1 MQTLPGSASTI
12 SGQTD
17 TIFAVLIGLS
27 LFFSVSVFATII
39 YFSIKYRRGAKVDR
53 SNAPTHNLKL
63 EAAWIGIPL
72 VLAVGMFTWAAT
84 SYFNIANPPA
94 NALEIFV
101 VGKQWM
107 WKFQHPTGQSEIS
120 DLHVPLGRP
129 VKLTMISEDVIH
141 SFFVPAFRVKQD
153 VMPGRY
159 STLWF
164 QATQPGIY
172 YLFCTQYCGADHSE
186 MGGRIIVMEPDAYQQ
201 WLSGGTVAQ
210 VAGTPQGIALSLEG
224 EQLFQASGCSACHV
238 DEGKGVGPSLV
249 GLFGS
254 QVALDDG
261 SSTLADDTYL
271 RESILDPNR
280 KIVAGYHG
288 IMPTYRGQ
296 LSEDQVVQLIAYIKS
311 LTGTQEV
318 KR

>member
-1 MQTLPGSASTI
+1 MQSLPGSASTI

-27 LFFSVSVFATII
+27 AFFALAVFIAIT
-39 YFSIKYRRGAKVDR
+39 YFIIKYRRGAKVDR
-53 SNAPTHNLKL
+53 SNPPTHNLML
-63 EAAWIGIPL
+63 EVGWIGIPL
-72 VLAVGMFTWAAT
+72 VLALGMFTWAAS
-84 SYFNIANPPA
+84 SYFNIVNPPA
-94 NALEIFV
+94 NSLEIFV

-120 DLHVPLGRP
+120 DLHVPMGRP

-153 VMPGRY
+153 VLPGRY
-159 STLWF
+159 TSLWF

-186 MGGRIIVMEPDAYQQ
+186 MGGRIIVMEPEAYQQ
-201 WLSGGTVAQ
+201 WLTSGTTVVQAE
-210 VAGTPQGIALSLEG
+210 GTPQAIGLSLAAEG

-238 DEGKGVGPSLV
+238 DQGKGVGPSLV
-249 GLFGS
+249 GLYGS
-254 QVALDDG
+254 QVAFDDG
-261 SSTLADDTYL
+261 TSALADDTYL
-271 RESILDPNR
+271 HQSILDPNR
-280 KIVAGYHG
+280 QIVAGYHG

-296 LSEDQVVQLIAYIKS
+296 LTEDQVVQLIAY
-311 LTGTQEV
+311 
-318 KR
+318 

>member
-1 MQTLPGSASTI
+1 MQTLPGNASTI

-17 TIFAVLIGLS
+17 TIFVVLIGLS
-27 LFFSVSVFATII
+27 VFFSLSVFTAII
-39 YFSIKYRRGAKVDR
+39 YLSIKYRRGAKVDR
-53 SNAPTHNLKL
+53 SNPPTHNLKL
-63 EAAWIGIPL
+63 EALWIGVPL
-72 VLAVGMFTWAAT
+72 VLALGLFTWAAT
-84 SYFNIANPPA
+84 SYFNIVNPPA

-107 WKFQHPTGQSEIS
+107 WKFQHPTGQSEID
-120 DLHVPLGRP
+120 DLHVPMGRP

-141 SFFVPAFRVKQD
+141 SFFVLAFRVKQD
-153 VMPGRY
+153 VLPGRY
-159 STLWF
+159 TSLWF

-186 MGGRIIVMEPDAYQQ
+186 MGGRIIVLEPEAYQQ
-201 WLSGGTVAQ
+201 WLSAGTVVQA
-210 VAGTPQGIALSLEG
+210 PQANAISLAAEG

-249 GLFGS
+249 GLYGS
-254 QVALDDG
+254 QVALDD
-261 SSTLADDTYL
+261 SSSALADDTYL
-271 RESILDPNR
+271 HESILDPNR

-288 IMPTYRGQ
+288 IMPTYRDQ
-296 LSEDQVVQLIAYIKS
+296 LTEDQVVQLIAYIKS
-311 LTGTQEV
+311 LPGTQEV